1 MHNRSDSR
9 WPVLP
14 VLACLAF
21 TVAACQKTGATAT
34 GAAIARAGEPVA
46 ATRHAAP
53 LATLAG
59 DAAFAS
65 GVSSLPLPDN
75 FPKDVYLPARYTVD
89 SVFDMGG
96 TAMVAMSAPGRVTV
110 LFADARSMMRAQGWT
125 QTMAAQHSVDN
136 AVLAFEK
143 DQRNATLS
151 FNRAQ
156 GEDAPRD
163 GVVVSVQ
170 LRESLQGDSG
180 AAVAHGF

>member
-14 VLACLAF
+14 VLACLLFA
-21 TVAACQKTGATAT
+21 VAGCQKTGATAT
-34 GAAIARAGEPVA
+34 GTAIARAGEPVET
-46 ATRHAAP
+46 TRHAAS
-53 LATLAG
+53 LAERAG
-59 DAAFAS
+59 EAAFS
-65 GVSSLPLPDN
+65 GGHPGLPLPDD

-89 SVFDMGG
+89 SVLDMGG
-96 TAMVAMSAPGRVTV
+96 TAMVAMTAPGQVTA
-110 LFADARSMMRAQGWT
+110 LFADARNAMRAQGWT

-151 FNRAQ
+151 FNRAH
-156 GEDAPRD
+156 GDDAPRD
-163 GVVVSVQ
+163 GVVISVQ
-170 LRESLQGDSG
+170 LREPVQGGSG

>member
-14 VLACLAF
+14 VLACLVFAG
-21 TVAACQKTGATAT
+21 AGCQKTGATAT
-34 GAAIARAGEPVA
+34 AAAIARAGEPVDA
-46 ATRHAAP
+46 AGHAVPIAYR
-53 LATLAG
+53 AG
-59 DAAFAS
+59 DAAFSA
-65 GVSSLPLPDN
+65 GDSSLPLPDN

-89 SVFDMGG
+89 SVLDMGG
-96 TAMVAMSAPGRVTV
+96 TAMVAMTAPGRVTA
-110 LFADARSMMRAQGWT
+110 LFADARNAMQAQGWT

-156 GEDAPRD
+156 GDDATRD
-163 GVVVSVQ
+163 GVIVSVQ
-170 LRESLQGDSG
+170 LREPVQGGSG

>member
-14 VLACLAF
+14 VLACLVFA
-21 TVAACQKTGATAT
+21 VGCQKTGATAT
-34 GAAIARAGEPVA
+34 GAAIARAGEPVDA
-46 ATRHAAP
+46 AGHAVP
-53 LATLAG
+53 LASRAG
-59 DAAFAS
+59 DAAFSA
-65 GVSSLPLPDN
+65 GDSSLPLPDN

-89 SVFDMGG
+89 SVLDMGG
-96 TAMVAMSAPGRVTV
+96 TAMVAMTAPGRVTV
-110 LFADARSMMRAQGWT
+110 LFADARNAMRTQGWT

-136 AVLAFEK
+136 AVLTFEK

-156 GEDAPRD
+156 GDDAPRD
-163 GVVVSVQ
+163 GVIVSVQ
-170 LRESLQGDSG
+170 LREPVQGGSG